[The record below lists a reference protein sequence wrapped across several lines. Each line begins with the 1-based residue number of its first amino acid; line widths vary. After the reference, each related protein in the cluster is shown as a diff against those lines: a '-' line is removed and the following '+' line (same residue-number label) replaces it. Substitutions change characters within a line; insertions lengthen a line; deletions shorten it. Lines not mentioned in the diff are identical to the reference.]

1 MAETITR
8 QQLIADLNDRFRR
21 GEDGVAGRMML
32 TQGVVH
38 LAAGHDVGKSDDQSS
53 GVERVL
59 AMVRAFDTF
68 DRDND
73 PYGEHDFGA
82 FTFEGETLYFKF
94 DYYTPDMMAGAK
106 DPTDPK
112 DTLRVLTIMLAS
124 EY

>member
-1 MAETITR
+1 MAETTTR
-8 QQLIADLNDRFRR
+8 HQMIADLNDKFRR

-32 TQGVVH
+32 THCVVH
-38 LAAGHDVGKSDDQSS
+38 LAAEHDVDDGENQSS

-59 AMVRAFDTF
+59 AMVREFDAF

-94 DYYTPDMMAGAK
+94 DYYTPDMMGGAN
-106 DPTDPK
+106 DPTDPEN
-112 DTLRVLTIMLAS
+112 TLRVLTIMLAS

>member
-1 MAETITR
+1 M
-8 QQLIADLNDRFRR
+8 IADLNDRFRR
-21 GEDGVAGRMML
+21 GENGVAGRMML
-32 TQGVVH
+32 TKGVVH
-38 LAAGHDVGKSDDQSS
+38 LAAEHDVGEGDDQSS

-94 DYYTPDMMAGAK
+94 DYYTLDMMGGTN
-106 DPTDPK
+106 DPTDPEN
-112 DTLRVLTIMLAS
+112 TLRVLTIMLAS